1 MVEAVSHGIRVSQ
14 RCLLIDV
21 VIATTLRACGALV
34 WQITLNPTYCLFL
47 FQPDSAMV
55 ITIVVSSF
63 FLSEVLMFHFFF

>member
-47 FQPDSAMV
+47 FQPDSATV

-63 FLSEVLMFHFFF
+63 FVRSSHVSFFF